1 MSKISAVIITYN
13 EEKNI
18 GRCIDSVALVADE
31 VIVLDSFS
39 TDATCTIAASKGAI
53 VYQQSFAGYV
63 QQKNKAILLA
73 SHHYILLLDADEALD
88 KDLGISILV
97 EKQTGFSNRA
107 YKVKRCN
114 MFCGRPVRHGLWYP
128 DKKIRLFDKR
138 VACCGGLDPHDKVI
152 VSENISAAQLD
163 GELLHYTC
171 SSEAE
176 YKQRNEEVS
185 TIAARSLF
193 ESGKRLQ
200 WSKLFFSPLWTFI
213 NGYILKLGFLNGRT
227 GWIIALHTTRQ
238 SFQKYNKL
246 RLLQQQAVKESLQEF
261 KTDFSA

>member
-18 GRCIDSVALVADE
+18 ARCIDSVAMVADE
-31 VIVLDSFS
+31 VVVLDSFS
-39 TDATCTIAASKGAI
+39 TDNTCAIAAGKGAT

-63 QQKNKAILLA
+63 QQKNKAIMLA
-73 SHHYILLLDADEALD
+73 SHHYILLMDADEALD
-88 KDLGISILV
+88 KDLGIAILV

-107 YKVKRCN
+107 YQVKRCN
-114 MFCGRPVRHGLWYP
+114 IYCGMPVRHGLWYP

-138 VACCGGLDPHDKVI
+138 IAGCGGLNPHDRVI
-152 VSENISAAQLD
+152 VHGNIDVAKLE

-171 SSEAE
+171 DSEAA
-176 YKQRNEEVS
+176 YKKRNEEVS
-185 TIAARSLF
+185 TAAAQSLF

-200 WSKLFFSPLWTFI
+200 WAKLFFSPLWTFI

-227 GWIIALHTTRQ
+227 GWIIAVNTTRQ

-246 RLLQQQAVKESLQEF
+246 RLLQLQAGKNSLQEL
-261 KTDFSA
+261 KTDFSS